1 MYIRSRVPLRISFA
15 GGGTDVSPYCDE
27 YGGAVLNATID
38 RYASVTLKPTK
49 NGDVVVK
56 SIDYDLTV
64 NYKIDEEFAFNG
76 QLDLIKGVIRV
87 MKKEFGLKEGVEIY
101 VQNDAPPGS
110 GLGSSSAI
118 CVALIGAFSEWL
130 RLPLTPYEIADL
142 AFRIER
148 VDMGIKGGRQDQYA
162 AAFGGFNFM
171 EFYQNHTIVNPLRL
185 PEKITDELQYS
196 LVIAYIGGSH
206 ESAGILDRQI
216 ENVKHKSESSLKAI
230 HGIKKLAVE
239 MKNALVTGK
248 LGKFG
253 KFLDSEWKY
262 KKQMAPGIT
271 NPQIDEV
278 YSSAI
283 KAGALG
289 GKISGAGGG
298 GYMFFFADF
307 DKRYSIIDA
316 LKSHGAE
323 IVNFSFTHHGL
334 KTWRVGEREDVK

>member
-1 MYIRSRVPLRISFA
+1 MRISFA

-27 YGGAVLNATID
+27 YGGTVLNATID

-87 MKKEFGLKEGVEIY
+87 MKKKFGLKEGVEIY

-110 GLGSSSAI
+110 GLGSSSAV
-118 CVALIGAFSEWL
+118 CVALIGAFNEWM
-130 RLPLTPYEIADL
+130 RLPLTLYEIADL
-142 AFRIER
+142 AFEIER
-148 VDMGIKGGRQDQYA
+148 IDMNIKGGRQDQYA

-171 EFYQNHTIVNPLRL
+171 EFYKNYTIVNPLRL
-185 PEKITDELQYS
+185 PEEIVEELQYS
-196 LVIAYIGGSH
+196 LVIAYIGGNH

-216 ENVKHKSESSLKAI
+216 ENVKNKSESSLDAL
-230 HGIKKLAVE
+230 HEIKRLAVE
-239 MKNALVTGK
+239 TKNALVTGK

-253 KFLDSEWKY
+253 KLLDSEWEY
-262 KKQMAPGIT
+262 KKQMASGIT
-271 NPQIDEV
+271 NPQIDEI
-278 YSSAI
+278 YDSAI

-307 DKRYSIIDA
+307 DRRYSIINA
-316 LKSHGAE
+316 LNSHGAE
-323 IVNFSFTHHGL
+323 VVNFSFTNHGL
-334 KTWRVGEREDVK
+334 KTWRVGESEGIK